1 MRPRVLAI
9 GLDGMDGGLVDRF
22 IVEGRLPTLAQLRER
37 SARFLLDHG
46 AATRTGLAWEHFAS
60 GLTPEAAG
68 RSSAVELDT
77 RTYEVWQEG
86 TKCRP
91 FFSATGH
98 SVLVF
103 DPPYT
108 DIGAAPDVTGIVGW
122 GAHDP
127 GLGGTSIRLPGI
139 DAVPEPYPAAHCMYA
154 TPWSSA
160 NDTEEMGLTLV
171 HALAARARTARWLLD
186 HAPPWELGI
195 FVTGECH
202 TAAEAFWYG
211 LDSTHPLAD
220 HPSAPAAAEAI
231 RAVYDAVDR
240 FVGELLNITDPEV
253 VVAFSMG
260 GMGANTSDTS
270 SMALLPELLF
280 RWATGETL
288 LAVPESWRATPDAV
302 PWLAEGASWDTA
314 SRTWFPWQTR
324 SLVTRAR
331 DAHRRRRV
339 ARRSTFVQGYLALD
353 WNPAARYREYWPS
366 MRAFALPSFYDGRIR
381 VNLAGREA
389 RGTVALDDYDR
400 LCDDVEALVRSCV
413 DPRTGTTFVR
423 AVERATD
430 PMCLRPCDADITI
443 VWEREAFAF
452 LHPTLGLIGPVP
464 PRRTGGHTGP
474 YGFAYIDAP
483 GAGRKDHGVR
493 SAFDVAP
500 TLLSLLGVPPSGL
513 SGAVIPMA
521 STV

>member
-1 MRPRVLAI
+1 MGPRVVAI
-9 GLDGMDGGLVDRF
+9 GLDGMDIGLVDRF
-22 IVEGRLPTLAQLRER
+22 IAAGRLPALAQLRAR
-37 SARFLLDHG
+37 SARCLLDHG
-46 AATRTGLAWEHFAS
+46 AAARTGLAWEHFAS

-68 RSSAVELDT
+68 RSSAVELDP

-91 FFSATGH
+91 FFASTGR

-108 DIGAAPDVTGIVGW
+108 DIADAPDVSGIVGW

-127 GLGGTSIRLPGI
+127 GLGGTSIRLPGF
-139 DAVPEPYPAAHCMYA
+139 DAVPEPYPAARWMYA
-154 TPWSSA
+154 TPWSSP
-160 NDTEEMGLTLV
+160 NDTEDMRRALLD
-171 HALAARARTARWLLD
+171 ALAARTRTARWLLD

-211 LDSTHPLAD
+211 LDPTHPLAD
-220 HPSAPAAAEAI
+220 HPSAPAAADAI
-231 RAVYDAVDR
+231 SAVYDAVDR
-240 FVGELLNITDPEV
+240 FVAELLDVTDPDV

-260 GMGANTSDTS
+260 GMGTNTSDAS
-270 SMALLPELLF
+270 SMALLPELLY

-288 LAVPESWRATPDAV
+288 LSVPESWRARPDAV
-302 PWLAEGASWDTA
+302 PWLAEGASWDGE
-314 SRTWFPWQTR
+314 SRTWFPSGTR
-324 SLVTRAR
+324 SFTARAR
-331 DAHRRRRV
+331 DARRRRRV
-339 ARRSTFVQGYLALD
+339 ARRSASVQGYLPLD
-353 WNPAARYREYWPS
+353 WNPAARYREHWPS

-381 VNLAGREA
+381 VNLAGRES
-389 RGTVALDDYDR
+389 RGTVALDDHQR
-400 LCDDVEALVRSCV
+400 LCDEVEALVRSCI
-413 DPRTGTTFVR
+413 DPRTGTAFVR
-423 AVERATD
+423 DVERTTD

-452 LHPTLGLIGPVP
+452 VHPTLGLIGPVP

-474 YGFAYIDAP
+474 YGFAYIDGRDAEP
-483 GAGRKDHGVR
+483 GDHGVR

-500 TLLSLLGVPPSGL
+500 TLLSLLGVPSSGL
-513 SGAVIPMA
+513 SGAAIPMA